1 MSSKTW
7 KQPLAPAP
15 DSNSPNECKV
25 NAENDGRR
33 RITLKRKIE
42 ALELDRDLLVRLVE
56 AIRNDRDRQA
66 SDVLSLIRSN
76 APLDEIRLLLAGTQ
90 HNARAKLLRHS
101 PNRYMDV
108 KRIADIPLFEVPAQP
123 WTIITDDD
131 AFVSHLISLYFT
143 WQNPIMNWIDRD
155 LFLAD
160 MRSGR
165 LDSRFCSPLLVN
177 SILAVACF
185 YSDYPETYA
194 VPGEPQSRGD
204 HFFQEALALLQKEE
218 GRLSLV
224 TLQARGEIYTR

>member
-1 MSSKTW
+1 M
-7 KQPLAPAP
+7 
-15 DSNSPNECKV
+15 
-25 NAENDGRR
+25 
-33 RITLKRKIE
+33 
-42 ALELDRDLLVRLVE
+42 DRDLLVRLVE

-177 SILAVACF
+177 SILAVACVSLHTSTF
-185 YSDYPETYA
+185 FSTFLALRPLPNHYLLYHSSTPTILRPMLYQ
-194 VPGEPQSRGD
+194 VNLSPGETTSSRRHWLCYKRRKAD
-204 HFFQEALALLQKEE
+204 SPL
-218 GRLSLV
+218 
-224 TLQARGEIYTR
+224 